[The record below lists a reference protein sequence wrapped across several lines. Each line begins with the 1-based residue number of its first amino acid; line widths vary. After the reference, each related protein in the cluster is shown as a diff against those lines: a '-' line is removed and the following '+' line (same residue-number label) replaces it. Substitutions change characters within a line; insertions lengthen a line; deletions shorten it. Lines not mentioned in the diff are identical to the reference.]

1 MIPNLKLLFLK
12 TLFKWI
18 NASSVFTF
26 VSLPHL
32 LDSYTF
38 HASFWLTFV
47 VSLVHYLCVTRI
59 YCTLYFLNESL
70 LLIKKMLPCKSKV
83 KIEVVGSIIVVGIIW
98 KVICIIHYIW
108 KQMIKHHIVGTY
120 RPCSWIIQNIN
131 VSWILR

>member
-18 NASSVFTF
+18 NASDVFTV

-47 VSLVHYLCVTRI
+47 VSLVHYCVTRI
-59 YCTLYFLNESL
+59 YCTLNEAL

-108 KQMIKHHIVGTY
+108 KQMIKHHIVGIY
-120 RPCSWIIQNIN
+120 RPWSWIVQNIN
-131 VSWILR
+131 VSWILW